1 MNGEA
6 GMKTPVIE
14 SWMYANPEEI
24 ADQLIAK
31 SREKAKQDAKRKEIA
46 RKHNA
51 RRIRA
56 LVKKAM
62 EGK

>member
-1 MNGEA
+1 
-6 GMKTPVIE
+6 MKKRVIE
-14 SWMYANPEEI
+14 SWMYANPEDI
-24 ADQLIAK
+24 VDQLIAQ
-31 SREKAKQDAKRKEIA
+31 SRAKEKQDAKRKEVA
-46 RKHNA
+46 RKRNG